1 MSLFSENF
9 RDLEDLIRKYLKT
22 RDRSSEEVRSFLF
35 SKDVSQER
43 LEAFVEDLKDR
54 GIVND
59 RRLASN
65 FVYSALYSKKWGKK
79 RIFRE
84 WRKFSKDS
92 SLIENELERFEK
104 SLFEK
109 HCRELFQKWK
119 LQKMKTES
127 AVFRL
132 KNLGYSHSEIEKVLR
147 ENKIEIDLGEED
159 YEDSTGN

>member
-9 RDLEDLIRKYLKT
+9 RDLEDLTRKYLKT

-35 SKDVSQER
+35 SKGVSEER
-43 LEAFVEDLKDR
+43 IDKFLDDLRDR

-65 FVYSALYSKKWGKK
+65 FVYSALYSKKWGMR

-84 WRKFSKDS
+84 WGKFSKDR
-92 SLIENELERFEK
+92 SLVEAELEKLEGV
-104 SLFEK
+104 LFEE

-119 LQKMKTES
+119 QQKMKTES
-127 AVFRL
+127 AVQRL
-132 KNLGYSHSEIEKVLR
+132 KNLGYRHSEIEKILR